1 MYTYN
6 TMSTTY
12 TYYTVPTTYTY
23 NIMYIGI
30 TTYII

>member
-12 TYYTVPTTYTY
+12 TYYTVSTTYTY

>member
-23 NIMYIGI
+23 NIMYIAI